1 MKLPTISIN
10 TDILKIIALVTMTI
24 DHIATF
30 LDFIPYSDV
39 GRYIGRTSFPIFAFL
54 LMKHLSQKQI
64 YKKYIIRLSIFGVI
78 TMLVLLPFYGEVKVN
93 PIFPF
98 NIMFTFLIAVLAL
111 FVYNKVKN
119 GQFSHSWKQRCLRF
133 SFFCFGLMAFISQY
147 SVEGFCYLITIYFYY
162 LKPSKLKYLLI
173 LVFSILFNVIDFG
186 WIVSFVTTFILLQ
199 LDSNKQYPRIIKH
212 WWSWYVYYPLH
223 LFILLML
230 SSIYG

>member
-10 TDILKIIALVTMTI
+10 IDILKIIALVTMTI

-30 LDFIPYSDV
+30 LDFIPYSDIGRYV
-39 GRYIGRTSFPIFAFL
+39 GRISFPIFAFL

-64 YKKYIIRLSIFGVI
+64 YKKYIIRLSIFAII
-78 TMLVLLPFYGEVKVN
+78 TLFVLLPFYGEVKVN

-98 NIMFTFLIAVLAL
+98 NIMFTFLSVVLAL
-111 FVYNKVKN
+111 FVYNKIKN
-119 GQFSHSWKQRCLRF
+119 EQISRVWKLICLWF
-133 SFFCFGLMAFISQY
+133 SFFYFGLISFVSQY

-162 LKPSKLKYLLI
+162 IKPTRLKYWLI
-173 LVFSILFNVIDFG
+173 LIFSILINISDYW
-186 WIVSFVTTFILLQ
+186 WIILFATTFVLLH
-199 LDSNKQYPRIIKH
+199 LDTDKQYPRIIKH